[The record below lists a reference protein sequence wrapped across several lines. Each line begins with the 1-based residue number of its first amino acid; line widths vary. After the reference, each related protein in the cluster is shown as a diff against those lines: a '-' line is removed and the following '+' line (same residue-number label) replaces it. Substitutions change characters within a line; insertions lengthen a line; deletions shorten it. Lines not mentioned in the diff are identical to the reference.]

1 MSGREPNSP
10 DDTSARDPTLDLMNL
25 HAADVVSLADRIA
38 SRLGKA
44 CGGLKLIA
52 DRRGSRVYRL
62 EFPAGD
68 VALKLATA
76 DSDDQGVREAEH
88 LARRESVVLHHLHEF
103 NPATSSTPVT
113 WMAMA
118 LGWPCAGSTESLPI
132 GCSRQRGTATTHSP
146 DAIASFTRPPT
157 SDFAIYSFPKNLKL
171 DVPRSGI
178 WSGPFLN
185 IFRCC
190 DPRPTRRRPPWR
202 DGVR

>member
-76 DSDDQGVREAEH
+76 NSDDQGVREAEH

-103 NPATSSTPVT
+103 NPGYLVDSGDLDGDGSWLALRWLDGITPHRLF
-113 WMAMA
+113 APA
-118 LGWPCAGSTESLPI
+118 RHGDDSLARRH
-132 GCSRQRGTATTHSP
+132 SLLHTAA
-146 DAIASFTRPPT
+146 DIRFR
-157 SDFAIYSFPKNLKL
+157 NLL
-171 DVPRSGI
+171 LS
-178 WSGPFLN
+178 
-185 IFRCC
+185 
-190 DPRPTRRRPPWR
+190 
-202 DGVR
+202 